1 MYRLLLIAF
10 MVFFIWRA
18 IRSLLA
24 PVQRKERF
32 NKTPRENKN
41 SKKLN
46 LDEKDIDDAKFE
58 DIES

>member
-1 MYRLLLIAF
+1 MFRLLLIAF
-10 MVFFIWRA
+10 MVFFIWRT

-32 NKTPRENKN
+32 NKPPRENKN

-46 LDEKDIDDAKFE
+46 LDEKDIDDANFE
-58 DIES
+58 DIE